1 MDVHQKGYLCYA
13 EFCQSCR
20 EMLFNGDIRS
30 LWRELDANEKGIV
43 TLKESSKG
51 TVHASIKPI
60 DPIAISPFLRI
71 VFLLKTHRFEG
82 GLP

>member
-13 EFCQSCR
+13 EFCL
-20 EMLFNGDIRS
+20 LFNGDIRS

-51 TVHASIKPI
+51 TLHASITNRSNSHLTFPTHC
-60 DPIAISPFLRI
+60 
-71 VFLLKTHRFEG
+71 FLLKTHRFEG